1 MTDKM
6 NIYMKIMK
14 VREGWLKANVQKSGI
29 NRFAEYKYFELSDI
43 VPVAQKL
50 VIEQGLA
57 TMFDFDD
64 EFAYLHVIDAEGE
77 DRGLVT
83 FKSPMRTLTV
93 KGMNDIQALGAVITY
108 QRRYLYMLFLDI
120 VEQDEFD
127 ATTDKPE
134 PKEEAP
140 AKKEPATVKVA
151 PAKKSNKPATPTE
164 RKNAKKTLTD
174 SDGELSNIQVE
185 SIKTGLKKL
194 RADQSDSKEHEK
206 YITEVAM
213 KLKNKEMTKT
223 EAEATLVEIGQKIAG
238 EK

>member
-1 MTDKM
+1 M

-14 VREGWLKANVQKSGI
+14 VREQWLEANVKKTGI
-29 NRFAEYKYFELSDI
+29 NRFAEFEYFELSDI

-50 VIEQGLA
+50 VAEQGLA
-57 TMFDFDD
+57 TMYDFDN

-127 ATTDKPE
+127 ATSQKPA
-134 PKEEAP
+134 EEP
-140 AKKEPATVKVA
+140 AKKTPAKKTPSTTGTATVKVK
-151 PAKKSNKPATPTE
+151 PVKESNKPATPTQ
-164 RKNAKKTLTD
+164 RKEAKKTLTD
-174 SDGELSNIQVE
+174 SNGEITPIQIQ

-194 RADQSDSKEHEK
+194 RAEGDHEA
-206 YITEVAM
+206 YITEIAV
-213 KLKNKEMTKT
+213 KLKNEELTKT
-223 EAEATLVEIGQKIAG
+223 DAENVLITIGKKIAG
-238 EK
+238 EE

>member
-1 MTDKM
+1 MADKM

-14 VREGWLKANVQKSGI
+14 VREQWLEANVKKTGI
-29 NRFAEYKYFELSDI
+29 NRFAEFEYFELSDI

-50 VIEQGLA
+50 VAEQGLA
-57 TMFDFDD
+57 TMYDFDN

-127 ATTDKPE
+127 ATSQKPA
-134 PKEEAP
+134 EAP
-140 AKKEPATVKVA
+140 AKKETPAKKESATVKVA
-151 PAKKSNKPATPTE
+151 PTKKNNKPATPTQ
-164 RKNAKKTLTD
+164 RKEAKKTLTD
-174 SDGELSNIQVE
+174 SNGEITPIQIQ

-194 RADQSDSKEHEK
+194 RAEGDHEA
-206 YITEVAM
+206 YITEIAV
-213 KLKNKEMTKT
+213 KLKNEELTKT
-223 EAEATLVEIGQKIAG
+223 DAENVLITIGKKIAG
-238 EK
+238 EE

>member
-1 MTDKM
+1 MADKM

-14 VREGWLKANVQKSGI
+14 VREQWLEANVKKTGI
-29 NRFAEYKYFELSDI
+29 NRFAEFEYFELSDI

-50 VIEQGLA
+50 VAEQGLA
-57 TMFDFDD
+57 TMYDFDN

-127 ATTDKPE
+127 ATSQKPAE
-134 PKEEAP
+134 TPAKKTP
-140 AKKEPATVKVA
+140 AKKESATVKVA
-151 PAKKSNKPATPTE
+151 PAKKNNKPATPTQ
-164 RKNAKKTLTD
+164 RKEAKKTLTD
-174 SDGELSNIQVE
+174 SNGEITPIQIQ

-194 RADQSDSKEHEK
+194 RAEGDHEA
-206 YITEVAM
+206 YITEIAV
-213 KLKNKEMTKT
+213 KLKNEELTKT
-223 EAEATLVEIGQKIAG
+223 DAENVLITIGKKIAG
-238 EK
+238 EE